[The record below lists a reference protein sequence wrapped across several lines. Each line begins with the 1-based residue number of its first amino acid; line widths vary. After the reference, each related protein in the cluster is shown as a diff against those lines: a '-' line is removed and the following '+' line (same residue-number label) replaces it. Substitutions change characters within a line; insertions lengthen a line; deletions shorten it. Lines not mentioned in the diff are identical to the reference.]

1 MRLRMNED
9 NKDNYFQMIYTSRTA
24 PQLTEKGLIDI
35 LIAAQ
40 QYNINKGVSGFLSY
54 GTETLIQLIEG
65 NEFNVKNLYQKIK
78 KDSRH
83 MDMTVQHFGF
93 TVKRCMPFLG
103 MGLCFMEESNQHV
116 HQFYFTRHEAKNFSA
131 LINGDIGKI
140 FGKYLDN
147 KTQAHELSDEPK
159 KH

>member
-1 MRLRMNED
+1 MNED

-65 NEFNVKNLYQKIK
+65 NI
-78 KDSRH
+78 
-83 MDMTVQHFGF
+83 
-93 TVKRCMPFLG
+93 
-103 MGLCFMEESNQHV
+103 
-116 HQFYFTRHEAKNFSA
+116 
-131 LINGDIGKI
+131 
-140 FGKYLDN
+140 
-147 KTQAHELSDEPK
+147 
-159 KH
+159 